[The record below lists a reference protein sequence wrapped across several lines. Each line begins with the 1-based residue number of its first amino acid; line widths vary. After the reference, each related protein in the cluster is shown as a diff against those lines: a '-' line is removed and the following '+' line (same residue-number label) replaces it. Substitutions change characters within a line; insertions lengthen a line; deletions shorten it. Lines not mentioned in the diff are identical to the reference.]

1 MKLKTVD
8 IFCNIID
15 NYGDIGVSYRL
26 AREFKSYFK
35 DIKIRLILNTLKE
48 LNEIDKNYI
57 DSNISFMTF
66 NDITTDKFSY
76 TADLIIESFACDI
89 PQNYLEKA
97 YYNSKLLINLEYLS
111 FEDWTSD
118 FHLMSSLLPK
128 GKLKKIFFMPGIS
141 KNSGGLLID
150 SDFLNTIN
158 KVEKNKKYYLDKFNI
173 KSDYD
178 LIGTIFS
185 YEKDFSNLLN
195 YLKILDKKI
204 LLFILSE
211 KTQNNFLNYF
221 ENNDFYDKIQLVKSK
236 FLNYREYE
244 ELIALADFNFVRG
257 EDSFVRA
264 LLIGKPFLWHIYKQ
278 DDDVHMKKLDAFLE
292 KYTEDE
298 NLKKIFRTYN
308 KDDKKEDFSYFFNN
322 FNDIRDFNKIFSEK
336 IIKEHNLMK
345 KLKIFIE
352 DFEEV
357 K

>member
-8 IFCNIID
+8 IFCNVID

-26 AREFKSYFK
+26 AREFQYYFK
-35 DIKIRLILNTLKE
+35 DIKIRLIVNTLKE
-48 LNEIDKNYI
+48 LNEIDKNYV
-57 DSNISFMTF
+57 SSEISFMTF
-66 NDITTDKFSY
+66 NDVANNKYSY

-89 PQNYLEKA
+89 PQNYLDQA
-97 YYNSKLLINLEYLS
+97 YYESKLLINLEYLS
-111 FEDWTSD
+111 FEDWTAN

-150 SDFLNTIN
+150 NDFINTIE
-158 KVEKNKKYYLDKFNI
+158 KVEKNRKYYLDKFNI
-173 KSDYD
+173 KNDYD

-211 KTQNNFLNYF
+211 KTQNNFVNYF

-244 ELIALADFNFVRG
+244 ELISLADFNFVRG

-264 LLIGKPFLWHIYKQ
+264 LLTGKPFLWHIYKQ
-278 DDDVHMKKLDAFLE
+278 DDDIHMKKLDAFLE
-292 KYTEDE
+292 KYTEDD
-298 NLKKIFRTYN
+298 NLKKIFIDYN
-308 KDDKKEDFSYFFNN
+308 KENSKEDFDYFFNN
-322 FNDIRDFNKIFSEK
+322 LSNIKNFNKAFAEK
-336 IIKEHNLMK
+336 IIKENNLMK